1 MSVFGSQSDLNM
13 VRMVDSKPD
22 LSGGETQSYGWVS
35 TAHGVGN
42 GQQPFKDRQTYTI
55 TRSFKGGEAG
65 GMRYKFI
72 IILLVSSLRSQ
83 PTSAHQGDIFVA
95 VSLGLKSHEIL
106 NT

>member
-1 MSVFGSQSDLNM
+1 MSVFDSQNGLNM
-13 VRMVDSKPD
+13 VRTVDSKPD

-42 GQQPFKDRQTYTI
+42 GQESFKDRHTYTI
-55 TRSFKGGEAG
+55 SRSFQGGEAG

-83 PTSAHQGDIFVA
+83 PLCCLPLHNRET
-95 VSLGLKSHEIL
+95 
-106 NT
+106 